1 MVVFIFLCHETFPR
15 KHVRNSFQLP
25 PLSRVS
31 RYHSY
36 RASLSNMAAKSS
48 KFRERKLSRT
58 NLAGVQAIARRE
70 RKKVSEAF
78 KFNLLINE
86 KLRFLK
92 VLKNFTDES

>member
-1 MVVFIFLCHETFPR
+1 
-15 KHVRNSFQLP
+15 
-25 PLSRVS
+25 
-31 RYHSY
+31 
-36 RASLSNMAAKSS
+36 MAAKSS

-70 RKKVSEAF
+70 RKKVSEAY

-92 VLKNFTDES
+92 VLKNFTDESYVNFFFISTQPKVCNSTSSH